1 MIFIDRERHG
11 GKLIMVKKRETK
23 VAELRDQT
31 AASRRDFVKAGA
43 AAGLGAAILSAP
55 GNAQAQP
62 APVRWDYEADV
73 IVCGSGA
80 TGIVAAKRARDL
92 GADVLVLEQNFDIGG
107 KLSHNGGSSS
117 FGGGDPIQERD
128 RQGLA
133 DPDGWLSAP
142 LVQAADVTDDPETLF
157 IDTTDWSVINDHAV
171 AEYRYN
177 DRGLQRGWAD
187 NAAATRQFLMD
198 NHVRWSRISSTHQGG
213 GMTKARA
220 ARSIM
225 KLGNKTD
232 IEAGTITSAD
242 AGSMEEERQSLFNP
256 ATCGGPGAR
265 ADAVGAPN
273 CISGGFV
280 ISRSVEYSARKAGVR
295 FMLHRHLDEIIREGR
310 DSGKVIGVKASYTPR
325 FSPKTGKRLEG
336 YYSNGNIEET
346 KQVIYVRA
354 RRAVIV
360 ATGGYMGN
368 VPFRTSFDPRM
379 SEPSMQYGTG
389 LMGPLHE
396 DASGILAGMKVGA
409 GLGGLYQANLHTNT
423 ALRLQPVLAVSDV
436 YDRVMPGH
444 PAFEFIR
451 SYGIS
456 IGTAGWEYIIAVNQV
471 GKRFHDEWSIGNQRG
486 LEAQWPP
493 GMSGTKKPFTPL
505 DWRNASVAHVR
516 SSYAWGSG
524 SDAALAMNEGSRAPD
539 YSSGPVWAIFDQAAV
554 DANGWKL
561 RHPYIADPPNGTFFK
576 ADTIAELA
584 RLVVGNRFQ
593 RMPLKYLEQT
603 VARFNGFV
611 AAGKDTD
618 FEKAVMHRIDKAP
631 FYAALIPFAVNDS
644 IGGLKI
650 DGHCQVI
657 DIYGKP
663 IPGLFAGG
671 EASGGGR
678 AHGIGRAC
686 VHGYMA
692 GTYAPAEP
700 AA

>member
-1 MIFIDRERHG
+1 
-11 GKLIMVKKRETK
+11 MVKKRETR

-43 AAGLGAAILSAP
+43 AAGLSAAILSAP
-55 GNAQAQP
+55 GEAQAQP

-107 KLSHNGGSSS
+107 KLSHNGGTSS

-128 RQGLA
+128 RRGLA

-142 LVQAADVTDDPETLF
+142 LVSAADLTDDPETLF

-198 NHVRWSRISSTHQGG
+198 NHVRFSRISSTHQGG

-225 KLGNKTD
+225 KLGAKTD

-409 GLGGLYQANLHTNT
+409 GLGGLYQANLHANT

-471 GKRFHDEWSIGNQRG
+471 GKRFHDEISIGTQRG
-486 LEAQWPP
+486 AEAQWPP
-493 GMSGTKKPFTPL
+493 GMSGTKKPFTPC
-505 DWRNASVAHVR
+505 DWRNASVAQVR

-554 DANGWKL
+554 DANKWPV
-561 RHPYIADPPNGTFFK
+561 RYPYIADPPNGYFFK

-618 FEKAVMHRIDKAP
+618 FEKPTMHRIDKAP
-631 FYAALIPFAVNDS
+631 FYAALIPLAVNDS
-644 IGGLKI
+644 IGGLRI
-650 DGHCQVI
+650 DGRCQVI